1 MRHLVKCL
9 HLIGAAGLLGGLA
22 ALAVVVMA
30 TPAAIGAAGYV
41 TLMHTMAAI
50 AAWIIGPSVLVT
62 IVSGLLAIAV
72 HAPFHDAG
80 WAWAKA
86 ATGILIFEGGL
97 HVIGPIQEEAK
108 RGAGMLAGRPD
119 PASLATLLTAES
131 DTLWVLLAVS
141 VANVALGV
149 WRPRFSKASP

>member
-1 MRHLVKCL
+1 M
-9 HLIGAAGLLGGLA
+9 GGLA
-22 ALAVVVMA
+22 ALAVVVIV
-30 TPAAIGAAGYV
+30 TPASIGAAGYL
-41 TLMHTMAAI
+41 TLMQTMAAI

-72 HAPFHDAG
+72 HSPFHDAG

-97 HVIGPIQEEAK
+97 HVMGPIQEEAK
-108 RGAGMLAGRPD
+108 RGAGMLVGNPD
-119 PASLATLLTAES
+119 SASVATLLTAEG

-141 VANVALGV
+141 VANIALGV
-149 WRPRFSKASP
+149 WRPRFSKALP